1 MARVEDAP
9 PHDQLRAVPHR
20 LTLVGYR
27 ASGKSTV
34 GRLAAARLGW
44 PFIDADT
51 AVEEDLGQPIRAFFA
66 AQGEPAF
73 RAAESTTLQRL
84 LAGNAC
90 LVLATGGGAVL
101 SEANR
106 ALLAARGGLVAYLH
120 APAEVLQARLRHNAG
135 GRPSLTG
142 GTVSDEVP
150 AILAVRDPL
159 YRAVANAVIDA
170 TRGTTAVAD
179 ELHRL
184 VANAEP
190 RTTNHEPGQ

>member
-9 PHDQLRAVPHR
+9 PHDQLHAVPHR

-44 PFIDADT
+44 PFIDADS
-51 AVEEDLGQPIRAFFA
+51 AVEEDLGQPIRTYFA
-66 AQGEPAF
+66 AHGEPAF
-73 RAAESTTLQRL
+73 RAAESATLQRL
-84 LAGNAC
+84 LAGNTC

-120 APAEVLQARLRHNAG
+120 APSEVLQARLRHNAG

-142 GTVSDEVP
+142 GSVADEVP

-159 YRAVANAVIDA
+159 YRAVAHAVIDA
-170 TRGTTAVAD
+170 TRPTSAVAD

-184 VANAEP
+184 VATP
-190 RTTNHEPGQ
+190 DPGLRTP

>member
-1 MARVEDAP
+1 M
-9 PHDQLRAVPHR
+9 PHR

-44 PFIDADT
+44 PFIDADS
-51 AVEEDLGQPIRAFFA
+51 AVEEDLGQPIRTYFA
-66 AQGEPAF
+66 THGEPAF
-73 RAAESTTLQRL
+73 RAAESATLQRL
-84 LAGNAC
+84 LASNTC

-106 ALLAARGGLVAYLH
+106 ALLACRGGLVAYLH

-142 GTVSDEVP
+142 ATVADEVP

-159 YRAVANAVIDA
+159 YRAVANSVIDA
-170 TRGTTAVAD
+170 TRNTTAVAD

-184 VANAEP
+184 VATPDPGP
-190 RTTNHEPGQ
+190 RTPDP